1 MQEKQMSDENDI
13 HLKIDDARC
22 TWRPCARYLAWRWK
36 KKGYRTAYQPVT
48 LCKALVGAV
57 DFDHSG
63 E

>member
-13 HLKIDDARC
+13 HLKIVDARC